1 MSTTDNYSHKE
12 EKADHS
18 AIKKPSGMENE
29 EEKREP
35 GTFRPDQLGFELSKR
50 CIKVTVEQCI
60 LYGRCLYFFF
70 LVNSLKNSAI
80 IYSYYVPNL
89 YYLQ

>member
-1 MSTTDNYSHKE
+1 MSTTEIYSHKA

-35 GTFRPDQLGFELSKR
+35 GTFRPDQLGTMH
-50 CIKVTVEQCI
+50 TVW
-60 LYGRCLYFFF
+60 
-70 LVNSLKNSAI
+70 
-80 IYSYYVPNL
+80 
-89 YYLQ
+89 